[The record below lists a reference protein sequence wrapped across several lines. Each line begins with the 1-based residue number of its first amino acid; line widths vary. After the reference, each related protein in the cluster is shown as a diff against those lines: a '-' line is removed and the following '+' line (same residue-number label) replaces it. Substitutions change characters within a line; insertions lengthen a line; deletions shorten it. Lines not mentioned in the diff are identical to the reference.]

1 MVQLF
6 FSVILGWMAFY
17 WLPTFPA
24 LVAFAILLGLLTGR
38 LSRSVKRGRR
48 ILAERRKAQ
57 GETAEGRPR
66 GKYDGFLSLFY
77 WRESMVHAM
86 CLGMMAGG
94 AFGAE
99 GGFMGMGHGSGV
111 DGDRQRCWLDGPR
124 GNDDGGGERSAP
136 GRQTAT

>member
-17 WLPTFPA
+17 WLPTYPA

-99 GGFMGMGHGSGV
+99 GGFMGMGGGV
-111 DGDRQRCWLDGPR
+111 DAGGDFGGSFGDV
-124 GNDDGGGERSAP
+124 GGGGDMGGGSF
-136 GRQTAT
+136 